1 MTDVNMNTSEYIVDQ
16 LTKLKIDTVFSV
28 SGGGSMYLINAF
40 GKNKKFKNYFF
51 HHEQSC
57 TMAADVYARVKKKPA
72 VVCVT
77 TGPGGINAINGVF
90 GAYTDSVPMI
100 VISGQ
105 VKTQTNMVIKKKTG
119 LRQLGDQENDI
130 IHMVKKITKK
140 SVLIRNQKFLL
151 KNFKKLV
158 TLSWSGRP
166 GPIWI
171 DIPIN
176 IQGEKIK

>member
-1 MTDVNMNTSEYIVDQ
+1 MNVSEYLVNE
-16 LTKLKIDTVFSV
+16 LSKYKIDTVFSLT
-28 SGGGSMYLINAF
+28 GGGSMYLNDAF
-40 GKNKKFKNYFF
+40 GKNKKFKCIYL

-57 TMAADVYARVKKKPA
+57 SMAADVYSRVTKKPA

-90 GAYTDSVPMI
+90 GAYTDSSPMI

-105 VKTQTNMVIKKKTG
+105 VKRETNMNIRKKNK
-119 LRQLGDQENDI
+119 LRQLGDQENEI
-130 IHMVKKITKK
+130 IYMIKKITKK
-140 SVLIRNQKFLL
+140 SILIKKKEDLFKNL
-151 KNFKKLV
+151 KSLIEDSF
-158 TLSWSGRP
+158 SGRP

-171 DIPIN
+171 DIPID

>member
-1 MTDVNMNTSEYIVDQ
+1 
-16 LTKLKIDTVFSV
+16 
-28 SGGGSMYLINAF
+28 
-40 GKNKKFKNYFF
+40 
-51 HHEQSC
+51 
-57 TMAADVYARVKKKPA
+57 MAADAYARIKKKPA

-100 VISGQ
+100 IISGQ
-105 VKTQTNMVIKKKTG
+105 VKRSTNMVLQKKTG

-140 SVLIRNQKFLL
+140 TLLVKNKTDLL
-151 KNFKKLV
+151 KNLKNLIKVSLD
-158 TLSWSGRP
+158 GRP

-171 DIPIN
+171 DIPVD
-176 IQGEKIK
+176 IQGEQI

>member
-1 MTDVNMNTSEYIVDQ
+1 MNTSEYIVDQ
-16 LTKLKIDTVFSV
+16 LTKLNINVVFSV
-28 SGGGSMYLINAF
+28 SGGGSMYLNNAF
-40 GKNKKFKNYFF
+40 GKNKRFKNYFL

-57 TMAADVYARVKKKPA
+57 SMAADVYARVKKKPA

-105 VKTQTNMVIKKKTG
+105 VKTETNMVIKKKIG

-130 IHMVKKITKK
+130 IQMVKKITKK
-140 SVLIRNQKFLL
+140 SILIRNQKFLL
-151 KNFKKLV
+151 KNFKNLV
-158 TLSWSGRP
+158 TQSWIGRP

-171 DIPIN
+171 DIPID
-176 IQGEKIK
+176 IQGQKVK

>member
-1 MTDVNMNTSEYIVDQ
+1 MNTSEYLVDQ

-40 GKNKKFKNYFF
+40 GKNKKFKNYFL

-57 TMAADVYARVKKKPA
+57 SMAADVYARVKKKPA

-105 VKTQTNMVIKKKTG
+105 VKTETNMVIKKKIG

-130 IHMVKKITKK
+130 IQMVKKITKK
-140 SVLIRNQKFLL
+140 SILIRNQKFLVN
-151 KNFKKLV
+151 NFKKLV
-158 TLSWSGRP
+158 TLSWSGRL

-176 IQGEKIK
+176 IQGETIK

>member
-1 MTDVNMNTSEYIVDQ
+1 MNTSEYLVNE
-16 LTKLKIDTVFSV
+16 LTKFKINTSFSV
-28 SGGGSMYLINAF
+28 SGGGSMFLINAF
-40 GKNKKFKNYFF
+40 GKNKKFDNFYL

-57 TMAADVYARVKKKPA
+57 TMAADAYARIKKKPA

-100 VISGQ
+100 IISGQ
-105 VKTQTNMVIKKKTG
+105 VKRSTNMVLQKKTG

-140 SVLIRNQKFLL
+140 TLLVKNKIDLL
-151 KNFKKLV
+151 KNLKNLIKVSLD
-158 TLSWSGRP
+158 GRP

-171 DIPIN
+171 DIPVD
-176 IQGEKIK
+176 IQGEQI

>member
-1 MTDVNMNTSEYIVDQ
+1 MNTSEYLVNE
-16 LTKLKIDTVFSV
+16 LTKFKINTSFSV
-28 SGGGSMYLINAF
+28 SGGGSMFLINAF
-40 GKNKKFKNYFF
+40 GKNKKFDNFYL

-57 TMAADVYARVKKKPA
+57 TMAADAYARIKKKPA

-90 GAYTDSVPMI
+90 GAYRDSVPMI
-100 VISGQ
+100 IISGQ
-105 VKTQTNMVIKKKTG
+105 VKRSTNMVLQKKTG

-140 SVLIRNQKFLL
+140 TLLVKNKTDLL
-151 KNFKKLV
+151 KNLKNLIKVSLD
-158 TLSWSGRP
+158 GRP

-171 DIPIN
+171 DIPVD
-176 IQGEKIK
+176 IQGEQI

>member
-1 MTDVNMNTSEYIVDQ
+1 MNTSEYLVDQ

-40 GKNKKFKNYFF
+40 GKNKKIKNYFL

-57 TMAADVYARVKKKPA
+57 SMAADVYARVKKKPA

-105 VKTQTNMVIKKKTG
+105 VKTQTNMVIKKKIG

-130 IHMVKKITKK
+130 IQMVKKITKK
-140 SVLIRNQKFLL
+140 SILIRNQKFLVN
-151 KNFKKLV
+151 NFKKLV

-176 IQGEKIK
+176 IQGETIK

>member
-1 MTDVNMNTSEYIVDQ
+1 MNISEYIVDQ

-28 SGGGSMYLINAF
+28 SGGGSMFLINAF
-40 GKNKKFKNYFF
+40 GKNKKFKNYFL

-77 TGPGGINAINGVF
+77 TGPGGINAINGVY

-105 VKTQTNMVIKKKTG
+105 VKTETNMVIKKKIG

-130 IHMVKKITKK
+130 IQMVKKITKK
-140 SVLIRNQKFLL
+140 SILIRNQKYLV
-151 KNFKKLV
+151 KNFKKFV

>member
-1 MTDVNMNTSEYIVDQ
+1 MNVSEYLVNELVKFKINTS
-16 LTKLKIDTVFSV
+16 FSV
-28 SGGGSMYLINAF
+28 SGGGSMFLINAF
-40 GKNKKFKNYFF
+40 GKNKKFDNFYL

-57 TMAADVYARVKKKPA
+57 TMAADAYARIKRKPA

-90 GAYTDSVPMI
+90 GAYTDSIPMI

-105 VKTQTNMVIKKKTG
+105 VKIATSMVLQKKTG

-140 SVLIRNQKFLL
+140 SLLIKSKKDLI
-151 KNFKKLV
+151 KNFSYLIKL
-158 TLSWSGRP
+158 SYEGRP
-166 GPIWI
+166 GPVWM
-171 DIPIN
+171 DIPID
-176 IQGEKIK
+176 IQGEQI

>member
-1 MTDVNMNTSEYIVDQ
+1 MNTAEYLVDQ

-28 SGGGSMYLINAF
+28 SGGGSMFLINAF
-40 GKNKKFKNYFF
+40 GKNKKFKNYFL

-57 TMAADVYARVKKKPA
+57 AMAADVYARVKKKPA

-105 VKTQTNMVIKKKTG
+105 VKTQTNMVIKKKIG

-130 IHMVKKITKK
+130 IQMVKKITKK
-140 SVLIRNQKFLL
+140 SILIRDQKFLVN
-151 KNFKKLV
+151 NFKKLV
-158 TLSWSGRP
+158 ALSWSGRP

-176 IQGEKIK
+176 IQGEMIK

>member
-1 MTDVNMNTSEYIVDQ
+1 MNTSEYIVDQ
-16 LTKLKIDTVFSV
+16 LTKLNINTVFSV

-40 GKNKKFKNYFF
+40 GKNKKFKNYFL

-57 TMAADVYARVKKKPA
+57 SMAADVYARVKKKPA

-100 VISGQ
+100 IISGQ
-105 VKTQTNMVIKKKTG
+105 VKTATSMVIQKKKN

-130 IHMVKKITKK
+130 VHMVKKITKK
-140 SVLIRNQKFLL
+140 TLMIKSQNHLI
-151 KNFKKLV
+151 KNLNKLI
-158 TLSWSGRP
+158 TLSSSGRP

-171 DIPIN
+171 DIPID
-176 IQGEKIK
+176 IQGEKLK

>member
-1 MTDVNMNTSEYIVDQ
+1 MNTSEYLVDQ

-40 GKNKKFKNYFF
+40 GKNKKFKNYFL

-57 TMAADVYARVKKKPA
+57 SMAADVYARVKKKPA

-77 TGPGGINAINGVF
+77 TGPGGINAINGVY

-105 VKTQTNMVIKKKTG
+105 VKTETNMVIKKKIG

-130 IHMVKKITKK
+130 IQMVKKITKK
-140 SVLIRNQKFLL
+140 SILIRNQKFLVN
-151 KNFKKLV
+151 NFKKLV

-176 IQGEKIK
+176 IQGETIK

>member
-1 MTDVNMNTSEYIVDQ
+1 MSMNVSEYIVDK
-16 LTKLKIDTVFSV
+16 LTKQNINTVFSV
-28 SGGGSMYLINAF
+28 TGGGSMYLNNSF
-40 GKNKKFKNYFF
+40 GKNKKFNCIYL

-57 TMAADVYARVKKKPA
+57 SMAADVYARIKKRPA

-90 GAYTDSVPMI
+90 GAYTDSTPMI

-105 VKTQTNMVIKKKTG
+105 VKRATNMILKRKNN

-140 SVLIRNQKFLL
+140 SILVKKKSEVI
-151 KNFKKLV
+151 KNIDV
-158 TLSWSGRP
+158 WINEAVSGRP

-171 DIPIN
+171 DIPID
-176 IQGEKIK
+176 IQGKNIKK

>member
-1 MTDVNMNTSEYIVDQ
+1 MNVSEYIVNE
-16 LTKLKIDTVFSV
+16 LLKKKLDTVFSV
-28 SGGGSMYLINAF
+28 TGGGSMYLNDAF
-40 GKNKKFKNYFF
+40 GKNRKFKCIYM

-57 TMAADVYARVKKKPA
+57 SMAADVYARIKKKPA

-90 GAYTDSVPMI
+90 GAYTDSTPM
-100 VISGQ
+100 
-105 VKTQTNMVIKKKTG
+105 IKKKKR

-140 SVLIRNQKFLL
+140 SILIKKKEDLF
-151 KNFKKLV
+151 KN
-158 TLSWSGRP
+158 LSSLIKESISGRP

-171 DIPIN
+171 DIPID
-176 IQGEKIK
+176 IQGEKLK

>member
-1 MTDVNMNTSEYIVDQ
+1 MNVSEYLVNQ
-16 LTKLKIDTVFSV
+16 LTKHKIDTIFSV
-28 SGGGSMYLINAF
+28 TGGGSMYLVNAF
-40 GKNKKFKNYFF
+40 GKNKKFKNFYL

-57 TMAADVYARVKKKPA
+57 AMAADVYARVKKKPA

-77 TGPGGINAINGVF
+77 TGPGGINAIKGVF

-100 VISGQ
+100 IISGQ
-105 VKTQTNMVIKKKTG
+105 VKTTTSMVIQKKTG

-140 SVLIRNQKFLL
+140 ALLVKNQIDLI
-151 KNFKKLV
+151 KNFNELIKL
-158 TLSWSGRP
+158 SSSGRP
-166 GPIWI
+166 GPVWI

-176 IQGEKIK
+176 IQGEQIK

>member
-1 MTDVNMNTSEYIVDQ
+1 MNTSEYLVNE
-16 LTKLKIDTVFSV
+16 LTKFKINTSFSV
-28 SGGGSMYLINAF
+28 SGGGSMFLINAF
-40 GKNKKFKNYFF
+40 GKNKKFDNFYL

-57 TMAADVYARVKKKPA
+57 TMAADAYARIKKKPA

-100 VISGQ
+100 IISGQ
-105 VKTQTNMVIKKKTG
+105 VKRSTNMVLQKKTG

-140 SVLIRNQKFLL
+140 TLLVKNKTDLL
-151 KNFKKLV
+151 KNLKNLIKVSLD
-158 TLSWSGRP
+158 GRP

-171 DIPIN
+171 DIPVD
-176 IQGEKIK
+176 IQGEQI

>member
-1 MTDVNMNTSEYIVDQ
+1 MNVSEYIVNEH
-16 LTKLKIDTVFSV
+16 LKKKLDTVFSV
-28 SGGGSMYLINAF
+28 TGGGSMYLNDAF
-40 GKNKKFKNYFF
+40 GKNRKFKCIYM

-57 TMAADVYARVKKKPA
+57 SMAADVYARIKKKPA

-90 GAYTDSVPMI
+90 GAYTDSTPMI
-100 VISGQ
+100 IISGQ
-105 VKTQTNMVIKKKTG
+105 VKRETNMAINKKKR

-140 SVLIRNQKFLL
+140 SILIKKKEDLF
-151 KNFKKLV
+151 KN
-158 TLSWSGRP
+158 LSSLIKESISGRP

-171 DIPIN
+171 DIPID
-176 IQGEKIK
+176 IQGEKLK